1 MLELLNQAV
10 NVELL
15 DPKKKLTPLQLLIK
29 DVLKIKEEHLA
40 IVDKLLEKGTV
51 LITLSVLRIR
61 KK

>member
-51 LITLSVLRIR
+51 LIT
-61 KK
+61 